1 MHRVEHFLFAI
12 SMVKLLMHI
21 FGITYVMIT
30 YGGKSWTGFDPD
42 ISGVDFCIKPDD
54 LPDCFCKKNGCPM
67 NESYILWIMFN
78 VTFFLNILRMIFV
91 LVCMIRPDNWTD
103 TKTNFK
109 FLFSQG
115 ESKLSLAIALTIIP
129 LLWMPLSA
137 DWKRDLAGFYVFL
150 AFFETCFIW
159 RNHFP
164 NKKMA
169 SMITWTEVVS
179 SSILEF
185 LAVSKKM
192 PSNVNVSFYQKT
204 T

>member
-12 SMVKLLMHI
+12 SMVKLLMHM
-21 FGITYVMIT
+21 FGISYSIIT
-30 YGGKSWTGFDPD
+30 YGGESLVGLNISTSQDPD
-42 ISGVDFCIKPDD
+42 SFC
-54 LPDCFCKKNGCPM
+54 FKNGCPVD
-67 NESYILWIMFN
+67 ESNGLWIAFN

-91 LVCMIRPDNWTD
+91 LVCMIRPDSWTN
-103 TKTNFK
+103 TRANFK
-109 FLFSQG
+109 FTFSQG

-129 LLWMPLSA
+129 LLWMPLSS

-185 LAVSKKM
+185 LAVSIKM
-192 PSNVNVSFYQKT
+192 PSNVNVNF
-204 T
+204 